1 MNVVD
6 AVDVVRKPRPKKNRK
21 RWCKGKEG
29 VSHQFVQVARSR
41 CITFER
47 GIYLY
52 TTYPTTYR
60 CANCGKMNYN
70 HDREERVVEDPAPVP
85 LGWSA

>member
-6 AVDVVRKPRPKKNRK
+6 AVDVVRNPRPKKNRK

-52 TTYPTTYR
+52 TTYPT
-60 CANCGKMNYN
+60 
-70 HDREERVVEDPAPVP
+70 PAFSGGNAVRWNAL
-85 LGWSA
+85 LGRTNTGA